1 MLLRMSSPTID
12 SGNEDLLARI
22 AQLEALLADAAVLH
36 GADKGTK
43 AGLRDALAYSES
55 IVDTVREPLLVLD
68 STLHVRTASQS
79 FYRTF
84 GVFPEQTIGKF
95 VYDLGDG
102 QWNIPELRRLLEEV
116 LPQEKSFRN
125 FEVVHEFSSLG
136 VRVMLLNGRRLLQA
150 DDEPEGVL
158 LAIEDVTARKKIEDD
173 LIRSNEDLQRFAYVA
188 AHDLRSPLNAGLRLL
203 QLLSRRASS
212 TLNEENAGTLQLAI
226 KSLQRL
232 GELMHDILSYSE
244 VSNAPQRRVVVGL
257 GEPLGIALEN
267 LRHHIEECGATIEFG
282 DLPDVTADRT
292 QIVMV
297 FQNLIGNALKY
308 RREIAPQIRI
318 TAQDEGSH
326 WHICVTDNGQGFSP
340 EYSSGIFEPFKRLHG
355 PNIEGS
361 GIGLATCKRVIE
373 RLGGRI
379 WADSVA
385 GQGSVFHFTLPN

>member
-1 MLLRMSSPTID
+1 MGSPTTNG
-12 SGNEDLLARI
+12 GNLDLRARI
-22 AQLEALLADAAVLH
+22 AELEGLLADAVVLH

-43 AGLRDALAYSES
+43 AGLRNALAYSES

-68 STLHVRTASQS
+68 GALHVRTASQS

-84 GVFPEQTIGKF
+84 GVFPEETIGKLVF
-95 VYDLGDG
+95 DLGNG
-102 QWNIPELRRLLEEV
+102 QWNIPALRRLLEEV

-125 FEVVHEFSSLG
+125 FEVSHEFSSLG
-136 VRVMLLNGRRLLQA
+136 PRVMLLNGRKLLQE

-158 LAIEDVTARKKIEDD
+158 LAIEDVTARKRIEEE

-188 AHDLRSPLNAGLRLL
+188 AHDLRTPLNSGMRLL
-203 QLLSRRASS
+203 QLLSKRTKS
-212 TLNEENAGTLQLAI
+212 TLGEEDAGTLDLAI

-232 GELMHDILSYSE
+232 GELMRDILSYSE
-244 VSNAPQRRVVVGL
+244 VGNAPQRPVVVGL
-257 GEPLGIALEN
+257 DEPLNIALEN
-267 LRHHIEECGATIEFG
+267 LQHHIKESGATIEVG
-282 DLPDVTADRT
+282 QLPSVTADRT

-308 RREIAPQIRI
+308 RREVTPHIHIAALPQ
-318 TAQDEGSH
+318 GSH
-326 WHICVTDNGQGFSP
+326 WRVSVSDNGTGFSN

-355 PNIEGS
+355 PNVAGS

-379 WADSVA
+379 WADSTP
-385 GQGSVFHFTLPN
+385 GQGSAFHFTLPN

>member
-1 MLLRMSSPTID
+1 MSSPATTSRND
-12 SGNEDLLARI
+12 DLLTRI
-22 AQLEALLADAAVLH
+22 AHLETLLAQAAMLH
-36 GADKGTK
+36 GADSGAK

-84 GVFPEQTIGKF
+84 GVLPEETIGKF
-95 VYDLGDG
+95 VYELGNG
-102 QWNIPELRRLLEEV
+102 QWNIPQLRTLLEEV

-125 FEVVHEFSSLG
+125 FEVEHEFSSLG
-136 VRVMLLNGRRLLQA
+136 LRVMLLNGRRLLQ
-150 DDEPEGVL
+150 DDGEPEGVL

-188 AHDLRSPLNAGLRLL
+188 AHDLRSPLNSGLSLL
-203 QLLSRRASS
+203 QLLFRRTSGV
-212 TLNEENAGTLQLAI
+212 LPQEDAGTLQLAI

-244 VSNAPQRRVVVGL
+244 VSNAPQRRVIVSL
-257 GEPLGIALEN
+257 SEPLGIAIEN
-267 LRHHIEECGATIEFG
+267 LRHHIEECAATIEIA
-282 DLPDVTADRT
+282 DLPNVTADRT

-308 RREIAPQIRI
+308 RRDVAPHVVV
-318 TAQDEGSH
+318 TAQHEGSH
-326 WHICVTDNGQGFSP
+326 WHIMVADNGQGFSA

-355 PNIEGS
+355 ANIAGS

-379 WADSVA
+379 WADSTPD
-385 GQGSVFHFTLPN
+385 QGSVFHFTLPD